1 MEELQKYSNEEESKI
16 LKSLGFQPITKAVEQ
31 TYVHIR
37 EGISGNR
44 KVFPTKWNRLNRA
57 FLGGLQPSKLYVI
70 GGRPGVGKSAFSNQL
85 IFDVLDHPKNQG
97 KLIVL
102 YWSFEMPA
110 YQQLLRIGSA
120 KTGKTASTLLSV
132 DNELDDMSFKNYV
145 KVMDPYKKYP
155 VYFNNNAQAVDNM
168 AKIVLRV
175 SSMFP
180 DKTIIN
186 LFDHSRLFK
195 KNKEDSELI
204 MLTNLSHKCIELQQ
218 TCGCINI
225 ILSQLNRNIE
235 KAERIEQQFQPMLSD
250 LFGADSIGQDAEI
263 VMMLNR
269 PYDLYNITKPY
280 LNQNPEG
287 LLAVHVEKNRNGELG
302 MLPFD
307 ADLKLFTIKERQ

>member
-1 MEELQKYSNEEESKI
+1 MEELQKSSNEGLE
-16 LKSLGFQPITKAVEQ
+16 LKKLGFQPITKAVEQ
-31 TYVHIR
+31 TYAHIR
-37 EGISGNR
+37 EGINGNR
-44 KVFPTKWNRLNRA
+44 KVFPTKWPKLNRA
-57 FLGGLQPSKLYVI
+57 LLGGLQPSKLYVI

-85 IFDVLDHPKNQG
+85 IFDLLDHPKNQG

-120 KTGKTASTLLSV
+120 KTGKSAASLLSV
-132 DNELDDMSFKNYV
+132 ENELDDLTFKDYV

-155 VYFNNNAQAVDNM
+155 VYFNSNAQVVEDM

-175 SSMFP
+175 SSVFP

-218 TCGCINI
+218 SCGCINI

-250 LFGADSIGQDAEI
+250 LFGADSIGQDKINEI
-263 VMMLNR
+263 
-269 PYDLYNITKPY
+269 
-280 LNQNPEG
+280 
-287 LLAVHVEKNRNGELG
+287 
-302 MLPFD
+302 
-307 ADLKLFTIKERQ
+307 